1 MKKISLTITQK
12 TMIYTAFTTLLLGS
26 LIIGY
31 FLWMLPGLYARYKTD
46 RYLQTTEEVQRRFIE
61 GKLFSD
67 DYQLSENF
75 LLMSLKLP
83 HTGET
88 IQLSTTNATMDVV
101 LKAPEIKELYH
112 KLRTSFQVKDPE
124 KEFTLNWDE
133 QDFEPVEKLIKN
145 LSTPIQQEL
154 IEINNVQ
161 TYPFEMLEDSENQEV
176 YTTADD
182 ILIFAGTVEQNAN
195 SYASYVAFKEVNQD
209 IYVTFASAMTPKLN
223 ELFPIVL
230 QSTPMIVAVLL
241 VMSLLIARWF
251 SRKLAYPI
259 ELLAQQARIRDKEQA
274 PVFHQPNKGDELEV
288 LEKALNQMHLELQ
301 KQLKEVHRQNQEL
314 AVINHKQQLLLTNA
328 SHQLKTPIASSL
340 LLVESMIHRLGKYQA
355 TATYL
360 PEVKK
365 EIQKMQQIVQQLM
378 FLFEEHSREATKV
391 IAVDGIL
398 QGIWQMY
405 QEKAQQRELTIE
417 WELMPVVIETE
428 EALFVSVLDNLI
440 QNAVKYTPR
449 NQRMKIRLT
458 SQELTIIS
466 ETAKISEQLIQHIH
480 EPFIRDTKEEEA
492 GTGLGLY
499 LVDKFVHLLEMTWT
513 IENTVD
519 GVQVTLNW
527 RDENDNH

>member
-1 MKKISLTITQK
+1 
-12 TMIYTAFTTLLLGS
+12 
-26 LIIGY
+26 
-31 FLWMLPGLYARYKTD
+31 
-46 RYLQTTEEVQRRFIE
+46 
-61 GKLFSD
+61 
-67 DYQLSENF
+67 
-75 LLMSLKLP
+75 
-83 HTGET
+83 
-88 IQLSTTNATMDVV
+88 
-101 LKAPEIKELYH
+101 
-112 KLRTSFQVKDPE
+112 
-124 KEFTLNWDE
+124 
-133 QDFEPVEKLIKN
+133 
-145 LSTPIQQEL
+145 
-154 IEINNVQ
+154 
-161 TYPFEMLEDSENQEV
+161 MLEDSENQEV

-340 LLVESMIHRLGKYQA
+340 LLVESMIHRVGKYQA